1 MVLSRHLVWSSFPN
15 FASFIMKNDARS
27 DVLHEKNLCQTMKKN
42 MTFLRAGFEP
52 ATYGYLILSTTVH
65 RSTNWAI
72 EGFINL
78 VFNNSFILQ
87 IQKETSF
94 YSQA

>member
-52 ATYGYLILSTTVH
+52 ATYGYLIYQLQSTALPTELSKVVMKDLY
-65 RSTNWAI
+65 
-72 EGFINL
+72 F
-78 VFNNSFILQ
+78 
-87 IQKETSF
+87 
-94 YSQA
+94 